1 MRRSFATFLAF
12 ILFIILLVVLLT
24 HGHKKPHPVTT
35 GPTILAL
42 PDYANTDASVSIMTD
57 GIVNGDELH
66 RQIRI
71 IIGEN
76 TRTIEVIQG
85 YNGTVIDTHTFEN
98 NNNAYDVFLR
108 SINNSGF
115 LVKNKKSRAPS
126 DERGQ
131 CPLGFRY
138 IFDLSNEGE
147 DLSRL
152 WTSSCAVGNWGGNLE
167 TMRALFQDQIP
178 NYQTITGNV
187 NLQAT
192 STQ

>member
-1 MRRSFATFLAF
+1 MRRGFAIFLAF
-12 ILFIILLVVLLT
+12 VLFIILLVVLFG
-24 HGHKKPHPVTT
+24 HGHKKPNQVT
-35 GPTILAL
+35 GPTILPL
-42 PDYANTDASVSIMTD
+42 PDYANTDAAVSITTD

-71 IIGEN
+71 TIGETSRN
-76 TRTIEVIQG
+76 LEVIQG
-85 YNGTVIDTHTFEN
+85 YNGTVIDSHTFEN
-98 NNNAYDVFLR
+98 NNSAYDVFLR

-115 LVKNKKSRAPS
+115 LVKIKKTKAPS

-131 CPLGFRY
+131 CALGFRY

-152 WTSSCAVGNWGGNLE
+152 WSSSCSIGNWGGNLAAV
-167 TMRALFQDQIP
+167 RALFQDQIP
-178 NYQTITGNV
+178 NYQTLAGNV
-187 NLQAT
+187 NLEAT